1 MNSDEI
7 EFDFKKLRIKI
18 FEVCEKQDIFAK
30 KIGMSYV
37 SLSKRLNNHLEF
49 SSKEIKK
56 CCKVLGIRDKEIPIY
71 FFTLKVQ
78 KHEQQTA

>member
-1 MNSDEI
+1 M

-18 FEVCEKQDIFAK
+18 FEVCERQEVFAK

-37 SLSKRLNNHLEF
+37 SLNKRLNNHLEF
-49 SSKEIKK
+49 STKEIRK
-56 CCKVLGIRDKEIPIY
+56 CCEVLGIKDKDIPVY

-78 KHEQQTA
+78 KHEQEIA